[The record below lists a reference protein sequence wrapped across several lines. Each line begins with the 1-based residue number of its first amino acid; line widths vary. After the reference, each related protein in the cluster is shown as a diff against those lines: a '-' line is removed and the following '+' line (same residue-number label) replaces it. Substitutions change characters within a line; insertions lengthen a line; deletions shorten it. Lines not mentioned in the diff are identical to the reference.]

1 MSSLL
6 IVEDDV
12 TIREMLFELL
22 SEEHSCFQTNTAEE
36 ALKILESEQ
45 INVVLTDISMPG
57 MSGLELLGHTRQRW
71 PSIEVIMISGIRDR
85 EYAGGLVRM
94 GAFDYLVKPFNL
106 DDIRRSVARAA
117 EKSEQSL
124 TGQPTSLGLVPVAE
138 VSEINEK
145 AVEVFSG
152 IQLDKAFPLHELLE
166 MGQRNRMTGYIKLTW
181 DDTTTKTARSME
193 MFKDLGAV
201 FDEALDSQ
209 CAFIYL
215 RDGLMI
221 DAVVMGSEKSIYS
234 TSGEEALAMIIRLAT
249 WVSVGV
255 TASGYT
261 VATLTRPERLSVTSN
276 SGKFLSLVASD
287 EETHDREPEEKPGEA
302 NPLQLDSSADA
313 DYVEATLIEGEAEEA
328 RGSDSG
334 SNKTQEDNHPHP
346 QELTIQ

>member
-12 TIREMLFELL
+12 TIREMLFDLL

-36 ALKILESEQ
+36 ALKILESED

-106 DDIRRSVARAA
+106 DDIKRSVDRAA
-117 EKSEQSL
+117 EKSEQVL
-124 TGQPTSLGLVPVAE
+124 KGQPAIVESVAE
-138 VSEINEK
+138 VSK
-145 AVEVFSG
+145 LTDKPVEVFSA

-166 MGQRNRMTGYIKLTW
+166 MSQRNRMTGYIKLSW
-181 DDTTTKTARSME
+181 DEKTKEVARSME
-193 MFKDLGAV
+193 MFKELGVA
-201 FDEALDSQ
+201 FEEALESQ
-209 CAFIYL
+209 CAFIYV

-221 DAVVMGSEKSIYS
+221 DAVVMGSEESIYS

-249 WVSVGV
+249 WVNVGV
-255 TASGYT
+255 CASGYT
-261 VATLTRPERLSVTSN
+261 VANLNRPERLSVSSN
-276 SGKFLSLVASD
+276 SGKFLSIVASD
-287 EETHDREPEEKPGEA
+287 EETHDRSPEDAQVAEEDPQ
-302 NPLQLDSSADA
+302 QLESSSDV
-313 DYVEATLIEGEAEEA
+313 YVEATLLDGDVKEVSE
-328 RGSDSG
+328 SDSG
-334 SNKTQEDNHPHP
+334 SNKPQEDSQPQS
-346 QELTIQ
+346 QELATQ

>member
-12 TIREMLFELL
+12 TIREMLFDLL
-22 SEEHSCFQTNTAEE
+22 SEEHTCFQTNTAEE
-36 ALKILESEQ
+36 ALKILEAED

-94 GAFDYLVKPFNL
+94 GAFDYLVKPFDL

-117 EKSEQSL
+117 EKSEQSI
-124 TGQPTSLGLVPVAE
+124 TGQPITRDSVAQ
-138 VSEINEK
+138 VSEVNEK
-145 AVEVFSG
+145 AVEVFSA

-221 DAVVMGSEKSIYS
+221 DAVVMGSEQSIYS

-249 WVSVGV
+249 WVSVGI
-255 TASGYT
+255 TASGYS

-276 SGKFLSLVASD
+276 SGKFLSLVAT
-287 EETHDREPEEKPGEA
+287 EETHDPEPEEKPVAEA
-302 NPLQLDSSADA
+302 NPQQLDGSADA
-313 DYVEATLIEGEAEEA
+313 DYVEATLIEGEDEGV

-334 SNKTQEDNHPHP
+334 SNKSQEDNHPHS

>member
-12 TIREMLFELL
+12 TIREMLFDLL
-22 SEEHSCFQTNTAEE
+22 SEEHTCFQTNTAEE
-36 ALKILESEQ
+36 ALKILESKD

-94 GAFDYLVKPFNL
+94 GAFDYLVKPFDL

-117 EKSEQSL
+117 EKSQQSL
-124 TGQPTSLGLVPVAE
+124 TGQPITSESVAE
-138 VSEINEK
+138 VSEVNEK
-145 AVEVFSG
+145 AVEVFSA

-215 RDGLMI
+215 RDGLII
-221 DAVVMGSEKSIYS
+221 DAVVMGSEHSIYS

-249 WVSVGV
+249 WVSVGI

-261 VATLTRPERLSVTSN
+261 VATLARPERISVTSN

-287 EETHDREPEEKPGEA
+287 EETHDREPEGKPVAEA
-302 NPLQLDSSADA
+302 NPQQLDSSSDA
-313 DYVEATLIEGEAEEA
+313 DYVEATLIEGEAEEG
-328 RGSDSG
+328 RGSESG
-334 SNKTQEDNHPHP
+334 SKKSQEDNHPHS
-346 QELTIQ
+346 QELSI

>member
-12 TIREMLFELL
+12 TIREMLFDLL

-36 ALKILESEQ
+36 ALKILESED

-124 TGQPTSLGLVPVAE
+124 TGQPATADSAVVVE
-138 VSEINEK
+138 VSEVNEK
-145 AVEVFSG
+145 AVEVFSA

-166 MGQRNRMTGYIKLTW
+166 MGQRNRMTGYIKLSW
-181 DDTTTKTARSME
+181 DDTTKATARSMA
-193 MFKDLGAV
+193 MFKELGAA
-201 FDEALDSQ
+201 FEEALDSQ

-249 WVSVGV
+249 WVNVGV
-255 TASGYT
+255 CASGYT
-261 VATLTRPERLSVTSN
+261 VATLKRPERLSVTSN

-287 EETHDREPEEKPGEA
+287 EGTHDREPEEEPVAEE
-302 NPLQLDSSADA
+302 NPLQLDGSSDV
-313 DYVEATLIEGEAEEA
+313 DYVEATLIDGEEEVS
-328 RGSDSG
+328 GSDSG
-334 SNKTQEDNHPHP
+334 SNKSQKDNHSQA